1 MPNEITKDRLEEI
14 VQLTIDQ
21 KGELRTKRHKNNIKL
36 KFRTKKRLYTITLPL
51 KEAESLISDLSSKIE
66 VVSFS

>member
-1 MPNEITKDRLEEI
+1 MPSEITKEKLEEI

-21 KGELRTKRHKNNIKL
+21 GGELRTKRSKDKIKL
-36 KFRTKKRLYTITLPL
+36 KFRTKKRLYTIKLPL
-51 KEAESLISDLSSKIE
+51 KEAEALISELSSKLT